1 MFPEELFNVNKRR
14 YKNRPPLPAK
24 FVATLLLTICPNI
37 LLAGDCVYE
46 GCDTSG
52 RKDNWLNFSGWV
64 MQGFTWNPD
73 SPADR
78 FNGPVSQNDRANEY
92 QLNQVYL
99 SAVVPTTAVTD
110 SFSAGI
116 QADVLFGTDAFF
128 FHSLGLDDRI
138 VSDRSSRFYKLAIPQ
153 IYGEFGTTAGD
164 TDVTFQV
171 GKWFALVGY
180 ESGLESDFFYS
191 RTIGFNPTPYSHTG
205 ILATI
210 DLSDNVSVSHGLHR
224 GSDVFEDNNNNLGY
238 TGLVNWSPADSAT
251 SITLATN
258 IGPEQDERTDWQDI
272 DGNSGADS
280 PGRNLNRVVCSAT
293 LESQLADNV
302 EYVCNF
308 DYLYQHGSVQ
318 YAVPNAEGYGITQ
331 YLIYR
336 PQEKLGAGLRLE
348 IYRDDDGFVNSG
360 FRSGNPAAPGLY
372 TNLTAGLEWTP
383 TDCVIIRP
391 EIRWDWQ
398 DRDSAAST
406 PAYRSGTTNR
416 QFLCALSAVLRF

>member
-1 MFPEELFNVNKRR
+1 MNKRR
-14 YKNRPPLPAK
+14 DNNRKHFPAN
-24 FVATLLLTICPNI
+24 FVAMLLLAVSTDC
-37 LLAGDCVYE
+37 LLANDCIYE
-46 GCDTSG
+46 GCDSSG
-52 RKDNWLNFSGWV
+52 REDNWIDLSGWV

-92 QLNQVYL
+92 QLNQVYV
-99 SAVVPTTAVTD
+99 SAAVPTTAVTD
-110 SFSAGI
+110 SVSAGLR
-116 QADVLFGTDAFF
+116 ADVLFGTDAFF

-138 VSDRSSRFYKLAIPQ
+138 IPDRTSRFYKLAIPQ
-153 IYGEFGTTAGD
+153 LYGEISLPAGGTE
-164 TDVTFQV
+164 VTIQV

-191 RTIGFNPTPYSHTG
+191 KTIGFNPTPYSHTG

-210 DLSDNVSVSHGLHR
+210 NVSDNMSMSHGLHQ
-224 GSDVFEDNNNNLGY
+224 GGDVFKDNNNNLGY
-238 TGLVNWSPADSAT
+238 TGLVNWSPVESAN
-251 SITLATN
+251 SLTLATN

-272 DGNSGADS
+272 DGNPGADS
-280 PGRNLNRVVCSAT
+280 PGRNLNRIVCSAT
-293 LESQLADNV
+293 LESQLAENV
-302 EYVCNF
+302 QYVLNF

-318 YAVPNAEGYGITQ
+318 YAIPNAEGYGITQ

-360 FRSGNPAAPGLY
+360 FRSANPAAPGLY
-372 TNLTAGLEWTP
+372 TNLTAGLEWMP
-383 TDCVIIRP
+383 TDGVIIRP

-398 DRDSAAST
+398 DRDTAGST